1 MAGSTSR
8 KVKVETSSPVEMIAV
23 PPSSWVNVVP
33 FTLQFTAD
41 RDGLMPEAVQDK
53 VMRSSP
59 VTAPTFTLD
68 GDRTG
73 SARKKQSCII
83 LKENAIKST

>member
-8 KVKVETSSPVEMIAV
+8 KVKVETSSRVEMNTL
-23 PPSSWVNVVP
+23 PLSSGVNVVP

-59 VTAPTFTLD
+59 VTALTFTPD

-73 SARKKQSCII
+73 SARKKQP
-83 LKENAIKST
+83 

>member
-8 KVKVETSSPVEMIAV
+8 KVKVETSSRVEMITLRL
-23 PPSSWVNVVP
+23 SSWVNAVP

-41 RDGLMPEAVQDK
+41 MDGLMPEAVQDK
-53 VMRSSP
+53 VMLSSP

-73 SARKKQSCII
+73 SARKKQS
-83 LKENAIKST
+83 